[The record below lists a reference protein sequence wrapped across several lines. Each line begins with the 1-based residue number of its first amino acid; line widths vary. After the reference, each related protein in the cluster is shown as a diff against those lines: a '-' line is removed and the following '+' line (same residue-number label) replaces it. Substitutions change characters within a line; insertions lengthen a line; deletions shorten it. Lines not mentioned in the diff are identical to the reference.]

1 MNSWS
6 ECIHILDT
14 PYLSAKIRHS
24 CLSHELTP
32 RVFAVLLL
40 AQSSAWPG
48 DWYLFNPKSH
58 GICAQGIL
66 PARPA
71 CVIWFS
77 RHTLNRH
84 DCSEQSAPCNPA
96 LPRSSAI
103 SSLTLDR
110 GFKTPSGLQGLRA
123 TCSMCQRY
131 ANQQSGYRWASLLY
145 WCTTGQL
152 LP

>member
-1 MNSWS
+1 MKGMYTHPW
-6 ECIHILDT
+6 H
-14 PYLSAKIRHS
+14 PLSK
-24 CLSHELTP
+24 CLSHELTLQ
-32 RVFAVLLL
+32 VFAVLLL
-40 AQSSAWPG
+40 AQSSAWPD
-48 DWYLFNPKSH
+48 DWYLFKPRSH

-77 RHTLNRH
+77 RHPLNRH
-84 DCSEQSAPCNPA
+84 NSTGQGAPWNPA

-110 GFKTPSGLQGLRA
+110 GFKTPFCLQGLRA
-123 TCSMCQRY
+123 TCPMCQRY
-131 ANQQSGYRWASLLY
+131 ANQQSGYRWASRLY
-145 WCTTGQL
+145 WCTNGLL